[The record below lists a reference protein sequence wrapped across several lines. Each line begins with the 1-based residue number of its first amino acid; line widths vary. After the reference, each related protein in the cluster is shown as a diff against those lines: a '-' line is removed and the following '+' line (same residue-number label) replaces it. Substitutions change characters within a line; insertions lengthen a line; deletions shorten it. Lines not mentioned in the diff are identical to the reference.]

1 MYELL
6 PIALVFAGAT
16 LILIVLIRKVPALAE
31 LPEDQQ
37 LPGRKLTRRMMK
49 TLRQVDWP
57 RYQRVVVRGLL
68 AFIERLRRFG
78 VKIARFSESGVKQLS
93 GRMSRLSGDGARK
106 GSPAFSSRIKK
117 RTAFLEEERQ
127 LIDQLTANPND
138 ADAYRRLAN
147 LYTLS
152 GNVRDAKAAWRELL
166 RIEPENDQVK
176 QKLAELDGGA
186 TPREVK

>member
-1 MYELL
+1 MYEF
-6 PIALVFAGAT
+6 ISIGSVLVGAA
-16 LILIVLIRKVPALAE
+16 LILVVLIRKIPALAE

-37 LPGRKLTRRMMK
+37 LPGRRLTRRVMK

-57 RYQRVVVRGLL
+57 RYQRVIVKASL
-68 AFIERLRRFG
+68 AFIEQLRRLG
-78 VKIARFSESGVKQLS
+78 VKIARSSESGVKRLS
-93 GRMSRLSGDGARK
+93 QRMSRLSGDGARQ

-127 LIDQLTANPND
+127 LIDQLTSNPND

-147 LYTLS
+147 LYTIS
-152 GNVRDAKAAWRELL
+152 GNTRDAKAAWRELL
-166 RIEPENDQVK
+166 RREPDNQNAK

-186 TPREVK
+186 EAPKK